1 MPLNLLG
8 KKSWNPYLD
17 KNVLRVKADEDA
29 FADRAETLVKLKDE
43 HESNV
48 QYAQLSRREAPPLPE
63 KIRKLEQLQQDAL
76 NGRLRPDYEGT
87 ASREHYR
94 KRRKLHGEDDTD
106 RDIRVANDTDGGV
119 DPRASPGYRSSDAS
133 LKGQDG
139 HLQLFVGAAQ
149 QARLPDARQ
158 ANPSRNEPSDM
169 PWYAGGNYS
178 KNKED
183 TGLNVLGKED
193 PGLQRRAQSRT
204 TSMDPL
210 SMMKSAQGKIKG
222 SERACVATASKRR
235 QALHG
240 SHQPRER
247 RHCSRDT
254 HHHRERCSASA
265 THIDDERRTG
275 NFATHSEKQD
285 LHEAGRQVY
294 DASSSRREDANV
306 SAHSRRKHRRQER
319 SQRHPT

>member
-8 KKSWNPYLD
+8 KKSWNPHLD
-17 KNVLRVKADEDA
+17 RNVLRVKADEDA
-29 FADRAETLVKLKDE
+29 FADRAETLGKLKDE

-63 KIRKLEQLQQDAL
+63 KIQKLEQLQQDAL

-87 ASREHYR
+87 TSREHYR

-106 RDIRVANDTDGGV
+106 RDIRVAKDTDGGA
-119 DPRASPGYRSSDAS
+119 DPIARRGYRSSDAS

-139 HLQLFVGAAQ
+139 HLQLFMGAAQ

-222 SERACVATASKRR
+222 SERDRGNEDTAPDTHIITVSVVVLQLRTSTMNAGPATSQLIRKSKIFTKRVVKFMM
-235 QALHG
+235 
-240 SHQPRER
+240 QPRLAAR
-247 RHCSRDT
+247 TPTCLRIPA
-254 HHHRERCSASA
+254 AS
-265 THIDDERRTG
+265 TG
-275 NFATHSEKQD
+275 VRN
-285 LHEAGRQVY
+285 EASDILFEYIAGILLL
-294 DASSSRREDANV
+294 SG
-306 SAHSRRKHRRQER
+306 
-319 SQRHPT
+319 